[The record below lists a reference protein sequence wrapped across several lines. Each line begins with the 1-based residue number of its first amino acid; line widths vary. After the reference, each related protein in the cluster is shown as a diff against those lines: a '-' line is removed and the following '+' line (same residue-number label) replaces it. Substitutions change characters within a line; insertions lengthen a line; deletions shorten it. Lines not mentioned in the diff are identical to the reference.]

1 MIAALL
7 ALSFALAPDTRAA
20 AQQRPRS
27 VLVVTQSHGT
37 GAFFGG
43 IFEGLRATLDKQS
56 NQTVTLFRE
65 NVEVLWSPTETFSE
79 NLLSHVK
86 AKYGEKPF
94 DVIVAIGGS
103 SLCYAIRMH
112 EQLWPGIPIVFGLVD
127 QATYRDMKLPPNATG
142 TIMNFGMADMVR
154 AARAVV
160 PNLRR
165 VALVGDKEQP
175 VFHFLDAE
183 IPSATQGL
191 ELIDLRGLPISDVR
205 SRVSKL
211 PDDTAI
217 LYTAIYSD
225 GRGMRLGPPEALTLV
240 AEAANRPIVV
250 ATENLVGRGIG
261 GFVLDPATIG
271 QRAGALVL
279 GLLAG
284 EGTATLPVSSGYATK
299 PVFDW
304 GQLQRWKVDL
314 NRLPPDSVI
323 LNRPQ
328 TIWEQ
333 HGALLWAT
341 AAAFLALGWLVIV
354 LFNERR
360 IRLAAQVTASERM
373 SELAHINRYA
383 TAGEMSAAIAHE
395 LNQPLGAILNN
406 AETAAILLDTKSPDV
421 NELKALVA
429 EIRRDDERAG
439 EIIRRL
445 RALVSKRMV
454 DFEPADL
461 NTIASDALGIANLQA
476 RIHGITLHNDLAV
489 GALPVNADPVHLQ
502 QVILNLAINA
512 IEATNERQVGPR
524 DIVVRTTWSDNFTAE
539 FLISDFGPGIPPDR
553 LGRIFDPF
561 FTTKPNG
568 MGMGL
573 SLARTIID
581 AHGGKLWAENAVSGG
596 AVFRFRVPLA
606 LTPERG

>member
-1 MIAALL
+1 LIAALL
-7 ALSFALAPDTRAA
+7 ALYLAPDCQAA
-20 AQQRPRS
+20 AQQRPRA

-43 IFEGLRATLDKQS
+43 IFEGLRAALDKQS
-56 NQTVTLFRE
+56 MQTVTLFRE

-142 TIMNFGMADMVR
+142 TVMNFGMADMVR
-154 AARAVV
+154 ASQAVV

-175 VFHFLDAE
+175 VFHFLNAE

-191 ELIDLRGLPISDVR
+191 DLIDLRGLPMSDLRSRISD
-205 SRVSKL
+205 L

-261 GFVLDPATIG
+261 GFVLDPTAIG

-284 EGTATLPVSSGYATK
+284 EGAATFPVRTGYATK

-314 NRLPPDSVI
+314 NRLPPDSLI

-333 HGALLWAT
+333 HGTLLWAT
-341 AAAFLALGWLVIV
+341 AAAFLALCWLVIV

-360 IRLAAQVTASERM
+360 IRVAAEVTASERM
-373 SELAHINRYA
+373 SELAHLNRHA

-406 AETAAILLDTKSPDV
+406 AETASILLDSSSPNV
-421 NELKALVA
+421 TELKMILA

-445 RALVSKRMV
+445 RALVSKGMIDTKRI
-454 DFEPADL
+454 DL
-461 NTIASDALGIANLQA
+461 NDVAHEALAIANIQA
-476 RIHGITLHNDLAV
+476 RAHNITLHDNVHLTD
-489 GALPVNADPVHLQ
+489 LPVNADHVQLQ

-512 IEATNERQVGPR
+512 IEAVNERPKGPR
-524 DIVVRTTWSDNFTAE
+524 DIVARTGLADNLTAE
-539 FLISDFGPGIPPDR
+539 FLISDFGPGIPADR
-553 LGRIFDPF
+553 MGRIFDPF
-561 FTTKPNG
+561 FTTKPQG

-573 SLARTIID
+573 SLARTIIE
-581 AHGGKLWAENAVSGG
+581 AHGGKLWAENAITGG
-596 AVFRFRVPLA
+596 AVFRFRLPLA